1 MNAGTKDEA
10 MRQGWLFGIACG
22 AGAAL
27 LLGLA
32 SFAPILALL
41 IYAVPLGP
49 LLAGL
54 IAGVGAALAA
64 ALAFLVVAILF
75 APTSGIILFA
85 ALALPAALLARQALL
100 RRGGQAGSNAATGS
114 DWSTAGQLLGGVV
127 FGGMLVA
134 IAAQIAIG
142 SQEEEARAFLM
153 AQMAGLAEPG
163 PGGQS
168 QLSRD
173 DLAALVAGSLRAA
186 PLGVAMVW
194 VLVMTVNGV
203 VAQAIATSLRRNLR
217 PSPAYGRVRVPGW
230 VLYAIGAS
238 LLLGFVAPEPMGRI
252 GTIVGI
258 VLAMAYLMQG
268 LAVVHA
274 FARRTGG
281 GRWLLAPF
289 YVLLLVIGPLMPFA
303 VVLLGLIEDHARY
316 RDRKRGPVG
325 KEEE

>member
-1 MNAGTKDEA
+1 

-22 AGAAL
+22 ACAAL

-32 SFAPILALL
+32 NLAPILALL

-54 IAGVGAALAA
+54 TVGFGAALAA
-64 ALAFLVVAILF
+64 SAAFLVVAMLF
-75 APTSGIILFA
+75 APTSGVILFA
-85 ALALPAALLARQALL
+85 TLALPAALLARQALQP
-100 RRGGQAGSNAATGS
+100 G
-114 DWSTAGQLLGGVV
+114 TAGAAQAAGPQTGWTTAGRLLGSVV
-127 FGGMLVA
+127 AGGMIIA
-134 IAAQIAIG
+134 IAAQIAIS
-142 SQEEEARAFLM
+142 SQEEEARTFLM

-163 PGGQS
+163 AQGQP
-168 QLSRD
+168 QFSRGE
-173 DLAALVAGSLRAA
+173 LEALVTGSLRAA
-186 PLGVAMVW
+186 PLGVGMVW

-203 VAQAIATSLRRNLR
+203 VAQAIARSMRRNLR
-217 PSPAYGRVRVPGW
+217 PAPRYSRVRVPGW
-230 VLYAIGAS
+230 ILYGIGLA
-238 LLLGFVAPEPMGRI
+238 LLLGLVAPEPLGRM

-274 FARRTGG
+274 FAKRTGG

-289 YVLLLVIGPLMPFA
+289 YVLLLVVGPLMPFA

-316 RDRKRGPVG
+316 RDRTGGAVG